1 MRKYNQLYLDFI
13 SSLII
18 AKAETP
24 EPEFEPDQTKPMADS
39 EPVNTLIEA
48 LERDIT
54 EVWSY
59 KDQFKDA
66 DSLGLDNEKV
76 NENIKL
82 YIGKNSK
89 LLREL

>member
-1 MRKYNQLYLDFI
+1 
-13 SSLII
+13 
-18 AKAETP
+18 
-24 EPEFEPDQTKPMADS
+24 MADN

-76 NENIKL
+76 NLRSNDTMFILFVYDNVLSIKEVD
-82 YIGKNSK
+82 
-89 LLREL
+89 RD

>member
-1 MRKYNQLYLDFI
+1 
-13 SSLII
+13 
-18 AKAETP
+18 
-24 EPEFEPDQTKPMADS
+24 MADS

-54 EVWSY
+54 EIWSY

-76 NENIKL
+76 IKE
-82 YIGKNSK
+82 SF
-89 LLREL
+89 LLKYHKESTLIFLLVWMYF